1 MPNDLFTLHTMIVTA
16 IAVPGAILLAM
27 SRGRATSSSET
38 STQRMASRLGWT
50 ALALA
55 ASYVLVMAL
64 LTAGSSGPG
73 GLGSQGNPLAAIM
86 MLGYAFVVAPI
97 AWLVLFGVGIAWWTS
112 RRRGQP

>member
-1 MPNDLFTLHTMIVTA
+1 MPNELFTLHTLIVTA

-27 SRGRATSSSET
+27 SRGRSVSPSQT
-38 STQRMASRLGWT
+38 STQRLASRLGWI

-73 GLGSQGNPLAAIM
+73 GLGSQGNPLAAIA

-97 AWLVLFGVGIAWWTS
+97 AWLVLFGVAIAWWSS
-112 RRRGQP
+112 RHRGQP